1 MSESDSLAENNI
13 RLVHHVLQNTL
24 KIPMSNQNYDDF
36 FQEGCIG
43 LIKAANTYRPDTNWS
58 FSTYACRCIQTS
70 ILMYIRK
77 LNKGN
82 KFKFVSIY
90 DESYE
95 NCKLEDILTND
106 ECCLYEEMSNES
118 IEKQIIEDYKK
129 MSFNKKEIFDDY
141 LKGLSQHLLAN
152 KYRVSQSQ
160 ISRTLINQKRLLR
173 HHFKEKY
180 NV

>member
-1 MSESDSLAENNI
+1 MSESDSLVENNI

-43 LIKAANTYRPDTNWS
+43 LIKAAETYRPDTNWS
-58 FSTYACRCIQTS
+58 FSTYACRCIYTT
-70 ILMYIRK
+70 ILMYVRK

-90 DESYE
+90 DEYCE
-95 NCKLEDILTND
+95 NCKIEDILTND
-106 ECCLYEEMSNES
+106 ECCLYEEMSNEN

-129 MSFNKKEIFDDY
+129 MSFSRKEIFDDY
-141 LKGLSQHLLAN
+141 LKGMSQSLLAN
-152 KYRVSQSQ
+152 KYRVSQSN
-160 ISRTLINQKRLLR
+160 ISRTLIYQKRLLR

-180 NV
+180 DV